1 MFNYAQLREVLIG
14 IAAQL
19 EGTVRDVTSK
29 SLGETRIKLEE
40 EAFNLVVL
48 GQFKRGK
55 STFINALLGESIL
68 PTAITPLTSVVT
80 ILRYGPK
87 LKVEVE
93 YLNGRLEEIDIA
105 GLPAFITERK
115 NPQNKKEVKEVTVFY
130 PSQYLK
136 GGVRII
142 DTPGAGS
149 VYSHNTEAAYAYL
162 PYADAGIFIVSVD
175 PPLSRSEHQF
185 LKDVREFVD
194 KVFFVLNKIDQVS
207 DSDQK
212 ESLEFTFRIIE
223 EDVGPGKVRIYPL
236 SARWALEGKKTGD
249 DLLVGRSLLPEFER
263 QLLDFLAR
271 EKGRVF
277 LQSVVNNLLKLI
289 SDETISFQLEQEAIK
304 LPLQELKTKI
314 ERFEQEM
321 KEIAKDRENTQFLLK
336 GHLGKIISGLDEE
349 IFGFKREKSPALQ
362 RELEEEYLRLV
373 RRGSGG
379 LREQLEQFVFDRI
392 RETFNPWRQQLAEK
406 MSSRLEDAHG
416 EFARKINEII
426 ERILTLT
433 SDIFEL
439 KLKPFTS
446 VEGLSKK
453 SDFYFMLKD
462 DPVGLELVQ
471 LAVTSALPSFIAK
484 KMILKSMKA
493 AVAEL
498 LDRHCGRVRY
508 DLVNRITKTMK
519 DFQNSLNE
527 KIDLTLAGIRI
538 SFEKALALHQAG
550 KNNVEKSL
558 GELGEKLESM
568 AGIRAELL
576 SCAALLNTEMRGG
589 GAASQDG
596 HCPRIRY
603 GTGLAGF
610 ETPPNDT
617 K

>member
-1 MFNYAQLREVLIG
+1 MFQQMPVTTQGDPFLPGGCSMFNYPQLRERLIG
-14 IAAQL
+14 IVAQL
-19 EGTVRDVTSK
+19 EGAVRDVTSR
-29 SLGETRIKLEE
+29 SLAETRIKLEE

-105 GLPAFITERK
+105 GLAAFITERE

-162 PYADAGIFIVSVD
+162 PYVDAGIFVVSVD

-185 LKDVREFVD
+185 LKDVRDFVD

-212 ESLEFTFRIIE
+212 ESLEFTSRIIE
-223 EDVGPGKVRIYPL
+223 EEVGPGKVRIYPL
-236 SARWALEGKKTGD
+236 SARWALEGKKAGD
-249 DLLVGRSLLPEFER
+249 DLLVARSLLPAFEK

-271 EKGRVF
+271 EKGRVL

-336 GHLGKIISGLDEE
+336 GHLGKAISGLDEE
-349 IFGFKREKSPALQ
+349 ISGFKREKSPALQ

-373 RRGSGG
+373 NRGGGG
-379 LREQLEQFVFDRI
+379 LREQLEQFIFDRI
-392 RETFNPWRQQLAEK
+392 RDTFNPWRQQLAEK
-406 MSSRLEDAHG
+406 VSSRLEDAHG
-416 EFARKINEII
+416 EFARKTNEII

-471 LAVTSALPSFIAK
+471 LAATSALPSFIAK

-493 AVAEL
+493 SVAEL

-508 DLVNRITKTMK
+508 DLVNRLTKTMK
-519 DFQNSLNE
+519 DFRTSLNE
-527 KIDLTLAGIRI
+527 KTDLTLTGIRI
-538 SFEKALALHQAG
+538 SFQKALALHQAG

-558 GELGEKLESM
+558 GELSEKLGSI

-576 SCAALLNTEMRGG
+576 GCAALLN
-589 GAASQDG
+589 
-596 HCPRIRY
+596 
-603 GTGLAGF
+603 
-610 ETPPNDT
+610 NDRPGS
-617 K
+617 

>member
-1 MFNYAQLREVLIG
+1 MFDYAQLRDVLFG
-14 IAAQL
+14 ILTQL
-19 EGTVRDVTSK
+19 EGTVREVTSK
-29 SLGETRIKLEE
+29 SLGETRTKLEE

-55 STFINALLGESIL
+55 STFINALLGENIL
-68 PTAITPLTSVVT
+68 PTAIVPLTSVVT

-87 LKVEVE
+87 LKVEVDYMNDRVE
-93 YLNGRLEEIDIA
+93 QIDLT
-105 GLPAFITERK
+105 GLPAFITERE
-115 NPQNKKEVKEVTVFY
+115 NPQNKKGVKEVTVFY

-149 VYSHNTEAAYAYL
+149 IYSHNTEAAYAYL
-162 PYADAGIFIVSVD
+162 PYVDAGIFVVSVD
-175 PPLSRSEHQF
+175 PPLSKSEHQF

-194 KVFFVLNKIDQVS
+194 KVFFVLNKVDQVS

-212 ESLEFTFRIIE
+212 ESLEFTVRVIE
-223 EDVGPGKVRIYPL
+223 EEVGQGKVRIYPL
-236 SARWALEGKKTGD
+236 SARWALEGKKAGD
-249 DLLVGRSLLPEFER
+249 DLLLERSLLPEFER

-304 LPLQELKTKI
+304 LPLKDLKTKI

-321 KEIAKDRENTQFLLK
+321 KGIEKDRENNQFLLK
-336 GHLGKIISGLDEE
+336 GHLSKILSELDEE
-349 IFGFKREKSPALQ
+349 ISGFKREKSPALQ

-373 RRGSGG
+373 KRGAGG
-379 LREQLEQFVFDRI
+379 FREQLERFVFDRI
-392 RETFNPWRQQLAEK
+392 RETFNPWRLQLAEK
-406 MSSRLEDAHG
+406 ISSRLEDAHG
-416 EFARKINEII
+416 EFAGKINEII

-471 LAVTSALPSFIAK
+471 LAVTSALPSFIAR
-484 KMILKSMKA
+484 KMILKSMKE

-527 KIDLTLAGIRI
+527 KIDLTLAGIRV
-538 SFEKALALHQAG
+538 SFQKALALHQAG
-550 KNNVEKSL
+550 KDNVEKSL
-558 GELGEKLESM
+558 GELTEKLGSI
-568 AGIRAELL
+568 AGIHTELL
-576 SCAALLNTEMRGG
+576 GCAALLNSDGTKEERG
-589 GAASQDG
+589 QV
-596 HCPRIRY
+596 
-603 GTGLAGF
+603 L
-610 ETPPNDT
+610 PPGRT
-617 K
+617 S

>member
-1 MFNYAQLREVLIG
+1 MFNYPQLRERLIG
-14 IAAQL
+14 IVAQL
-19 EGTVRDVTSK
+19 EGAVRDVTSR
-29 SLGETRIKLEE
+29 SMAETRIKLEE

-105 GLPAFITERK
+105 GLAAFITERE

-162 PYADAGIFIVSVD
+162 PYVDAGIFVVSVD

-185 LKDVREFVD
+185 LKDVRDFVD

-212 ESLEFTFRIIE
+212 ESLEFTSRIIE
-223 EDVGPGKVRIYPL
+223 EEVGPGKVRIYPL
-236 SARWALEGKKTGD
+236 SARWALEGKKAGD
-249 DLLVGRSLLPEFER
+249 DLLVARSLLPEFER

-271 EKGRVF
+271 EKGGVL

-336 GHLGKIISGLDEE
+336 GHLGKAISGLDEE
-349 IFGFKREKSPALQ
+349 ISGFKREKSSALQ
-362 RELEEEYLRLV
+362 KELEEEYLRLV
-373 RRGSGG
+373 NRGGGG
-379 LREQLEQFVFDRI
+379 LREQLEQFIFDRI

-406 MSSRLEDAHG
+406 VSSRLEGCTRRICPQNKRNH
-416 EFARKINEII
+416 RKN
-426 ERILTLT
+426 L
-433 SDIFEL
+433 
-439 KLKPFTS
+439 
-446 VEGLSKK
+446 
-453 SDFYFMLKD
+453 DFN
-462 DPVGLELVQ
+462 Q
-471 LAVTSALPSFIAK
+471 
-484 KMILKSMKA
+484 
-493 AVAEL
+493 
-498 LDRHCGRVRY
+498 
-508 DLVNRITKTMK
+508 
-519 DFQNSLNE
+519 
-527 KIDLTLAGIRI
+527 
-538 SFEKALALHQAG
+538 
-550 KNNVEKSL
+550 
-558 GELGEKLESM
+558 
-568 AGIRAELL
+568 
-576 SCAALLNTEMRGG
+576 
-589 GAASQDG
+589 
-596 HCPRIRY
+596 
-603 GTGLAGF
+603 
-610 ETPPNDT
+610 
-617 K
+617 

>member
-29 SLGETRIKLEE
+29 SLGETRIKLED

-105 GLPAFITERK
+105 GLPAFITERE
-115 NPQNKKEVKEVTVFY
+115 NPRNKKEVKEVTVFY

-162 PYADAGIFIVSVD
+162 PYADAGIFVVSVD

-236 SARWALEGKKTGD
+236 SARWALEGKKAGD

-379 LREQLEQFVFDRI
+379 LREQLEQFIFDRI

-558 GELGEKLESM
+558 GDLGEKLESM

-589 GAASQDG
+589 GAPA
-596 HCPRIRY
+596 RM
-603 GTGLAGF
+603 GTAPG
-610 ETPPNDT
+610 
-617 K
+617 

>member
-1 MFNYAQLREVLIG
+1 MFDYSQVREGLFG
-14 IAAQL
+14 IVAQL
-19 EGTVRDVTSK
+19 EGTVRDATSK
-29 SLGETRIKLEE
+29 SLSETRTKLEE

-55 STFINALLGESIL
+55 STFINALLGEAIL

-87 LKVEVE
+87 LKVVVE
-93 YLNGRLEEIDIA
+93 YLSGQLKEIDLA
-105 GLPAFITERK
+105 DLPAFITERE

-162 PYADAGIFIVSVD
+162 PYVDAGIFVVSVD
-175 PPLSRSEHQF
+175 PPLSGSERRF
-185 LKDVREFVD
+185 LKDVREYVD

-207 DSDQK
+207 DSDRK
-212 ESLEFTFRIIE
+212 ESLEFTARVIE
-223 EDVGPGKVRIYPL
+223 DDVGPGRVRIYPL
-236 SARWALEGKKTGD
+236 SARWALEGKKAGD
-249 DLLVGRSLLPEFER
+249 DLLLGRSLLPEFEK

-277 LQSVVNNLLKLI
+277 LQSVVSNLLKLI

-304 LPLQELKTKI
+304 LPLQELTTKI
-314 ERFEQEM
+314 GRFEQEM
-321 KEIAKDRENTQFLLK
+321 KVVEKDREDNQFLLK
-336 GHLGKIISGLDEE
+336 GHLGKILAGLDEE
-349 IFGFKREKSPALQ
+349 ISGFKREKLPALPK
-362 RELEEEYLRLV
+362 ELEEEYLKLV
-373 RRGSGG
+373 NCGGGG
-379 LREQLEQFVFDRI
+379 LRENLEQFVSDRI
-392 RETFNPWRQQLAEK
+392 RDTFNPWRQQLAEK
-406 MSSRLEDAHG
+406 ISSRLEDAHG

-433 SDIFEL
+433 GDIFEL

-484 KMILKSMKA
+484 KMILKNMKA
-493 AVAEL
+493 SVAEL

-508 DLVNRITKTMK
+508 DLVNRITRTMK

-527 KIDLTLAGIRI
+527 KIDYTLTGIRG
-538 SFEKALALHQAG
+538 SFQKAVALHRAG
-550 KNNVEKSL
+550 KDDVEKSL
-558 GELGEKLESM
+558 GELSEKLGSI
-568 AGIRAELL
+568 AGIQAELL
-576 SCAALLNTEMRGG
+576 NCAALLNHDGTKEERGQ
-589 GAASQDG
+589 ALSSARTS
-596 HCPRIRY
+596 
-603 GTGLAGF
+603 
-610 ETPPNDT
+610 
-617 K
+617 

>member
-1 MFNYAQLREVLIG
+1 MFNYPQLRESLIG
-14 IAAQL
+14 IVAQL
-19 EGTVRDVTSK
+19 EGAVRDVTSR
-29 SLGETRIKLEE
+29 SLGESRIKLEE

-55 STFINALLGESIL
+55 STFINALLGEGLL

-93 YLNGRLEEIDIA
+93 YLSGRLEEIDIA
-105 GLPAFITERK
+105 GLAAFITERE

-162 PYADAGIFIVSVD
+162 PYADAGIFVVSAD

-185 LKDVREFVD
+185 LKDVREFMD

-212 ESLEFTFRIIE
+212 ESLEFTSRIIE
-223 EDVGPGKVRIYPL
+223 EEVGPGKVRIYPL

-249 DLLVGRSLLPEFER
+249 DLLLGRSLLPEFER

-321 KEIAKDRENTQFLLK
+321 KEIAKDWENTQFLLK
-336 GHLGKIISGLDEE
+336 GHLGKTISGLDEE
-349 IFGFKREKSPALQ
+349 IFGFKRENSPALQ
-362 RELEEEYLRLV
+362 RELAEEYLRLV
-373 RRGSGG
+373 NRGAGG

-392 RETFNPWRQQLAEK
+392 RETFNPWRQQLSEK
-406 MSSRLEDAHG
+406 ISSRLEDAHG
-416 EFARKINEII
+416 EFARKTNEII

-471 LAVTSALPSFIAK
+471 LAATSALPSFIAK
-484 KMILKSMKA
+484 KMILKSMKES
-493 AVAEL
+493 VAEL

-519 DFQNSLNE
+519 DFQTSLNE
-527 KIDLTLAGIRI
+527 KTDLTLTGIRI
-538 SFEKALALHQAG
+538 SFQKAMALHQAG

-558 GELGEKLESM
+558 GELSERLGSI

-576 SCAALLNTEMRGG
+576 SCAARLN
-589 GAASQDG
+589 
-596 HCPRIRY
+596 
-603 GTGLAGF
+603 
-610 ETPPNDT
+610 
-617 K
+617 

>member
-1 MFNYAQLREVLIG
+1 
-14 IAAQL
+14 
-19 EGTVRDVTSK
+19 
-29 SLGETRIKLEE
+29 
-40 EAFNLVVL
+40 
-48 GQFKRGK
+48 
-55 STFINALLGESIL
+55 
-68 PTAITPLTSVVT
+68 
-80 ILRYGPK
+80 
-87 LKVEVE
+87 
-93 YLNGRLEEIDIA
+93 
-105 GLPAFITERK
+105 
-115 NPQNKKEVKEVTVFY
+115 
-130 PSQYLK
+130 
-136 GGVRII
+136 
-142 DTPGAGS
+142 
-149 VYSHNTEAAYAYL
+149 
-162 PYADAGIFIVSVD
+162 
-175 PPLSRSEHQF
+175 
-185 LKDVREFVD
+185 
-194 KVFFVLNKIDQVS
+194 
-207 DSDQK
+207 
-212 ESLEFTFRIIE
+212 
-223 EDVGPGKVRIYPL
+223 
-236 SARWALEGKKTGD
+236 
-249 DLLVGRSLLPEFER
+249 
-263 QLLDFLAR
+263 
-271 EKGRVF
+271 
-277 LQSVVNNLLKLI
+277 
-289 SDETISFQLEQEAIK
+289 
-304 LPLQELKTKI
+304 
-314 ERFEQEM
+314 
-321 KEIAKDRENTQFLLK
+321 
-336 GHLGKIISGLDEE
+336 
-349 IFGFKREKSPALQ
+349 
-362 RELEEEYLRLV
+362 
-373 RRGSGG
+373 
-379 LREQLEQFVFDRI
+379 
-392 RETFNPWRQQLAEK
+392 
-406 MSSRLEDAHG
+406 
-416 EFARKINEII
+416 
-426 ERILTLT
+426 
-433 SDIFEL
+433 
-439 KLKPFTS
+439 

>member
-1 MFNYAQLREVLIG
+1 MFNYPQLRECLIG
-14 IAAQL
+14 IVAQL

-29 SLGETRIKLEE
+29 SLDETRIKLEE

-68 PTAITPLTSVVT
+68 PTAIIPLTSVVT

-105 GLPAFITERK
+105 GLPAFITERE

-162 PYADAGIFIVSVD
+162 PYVDAGIFVISAD

-212 ESLEFTFRIIE
+212 ESLEFTCRIIE
-223 EDVGPGKVRIYPL
+223 EEVGPGKVRIYPL
-236 SARWALEGKKTGD
+236 SARWALEGKKAGD

-336 GHLGKIISGLDEE
+336 GHLGKIISGLNEE
-349 IFGFKREKSPALQ
+349 ISGFKREKSPALQ
-362 RELEEEYLRLV
+362 RELEEEYLRPV
-373 RRGSGG
+373 NRGGGG

-406 MSSRLEDAHG
+406 ISSRLEDAHG
-416 EFARKINEII
+416 EFALQTNEII

-484 KMILKSMKA
+484 KMILKSMKGS
-493 AVAEL
+493 VAEL

-519 DFQNSLNE
+519 GFQTSLNE

-538 SFEKALALHQAG
+538 SFQKALALHQAG

-558 GELGEKLESM
+558 GEISEKLGSI

-576 SCAALLNTEMRGG
+576 SCAALLNTETRG
-589 GAASQDG
+589 QDLATTVTNVPLG
-596 HCPRIRY
+596 HAEP
-603 GTGLAGF
+603 
-610 ETPPNDT
+610 
-617 K
+617 

>member
-1 MFNYAQLREVLIG
+1 MFNYSQVREGLFG
-14 IAAQL
+14 IVAQL

-29 SLGETRIKLEE
+29 SLSETRTKLEE

-55 STFINALLGESIL
+55 STFINALLGECIL

-93 YLNGRLEEIDIA
+93 YLNGQLKEIDLA
-105 GLPAFITERK
+105 DLPAFITERE

-162 PYADAGIFIVSVD
+162 PYVDAGIFVVSVD

-185 LKDVREFVD
+185 LMDVREFVD
-194 KVFFVLNKIDQVS
+194 KIFFVLNKIDQASES
-207 DSDQK
+207 DRK
-212 ESLEFTFRIIE
+212 ESLEFTARIIE
-223 EDVGPGKVRIYPL
+223 QEVGQGKVRIYPL
-236 SARWALEGKKTGD
+236 SARWALEGKKAGD
-249 DLLVGRSLLPEFER
+249 DLLLERSLLPEFET

-277 LQSVVNNLLKLI
+277 LQSVVGNLLKLI

-304 LPLQELKTKI
+304 LPIQELKTKI
-314 ERFEQEM
+314 ERFEQEV
-321 KEIAKDRENTQFLLK
+321 KTIEKDREDNQFLLK
-336 GHLGKIISGLDEE
+336 GHLGKILSGLDEE
-349 IFGFKREKSPALQ
+349 ISGFKREKLPALQ
-362 RELEEEYLRLV
+362 KELEEKYLELAH
-373 RRGSGG
+373 RGGGG
-379 LREQLEQFVFDRI
+379 LREQLEQFVFERI
-392 RETFNPWRQQLAEK
+392 RGTFNPWRQQLAEK
-406 MSSRLEDAHG
+406 ISSRLEQAHG

-433 SDIFEL
+433 GDIFEL
-439 KLKPFTS
+439 KLKPFTT
-446 VEGLSKK
+446 VEGLSRK

-462 DPVGLELVQ
+462 DPVGLELVH

-484 KMILKSMKA
+484 KMILKNMKES
-493 AVAEL
+493 VAEL

-508 DLVNRITKTMK
+508 DLVNRVTKTIK
-519 DFQNSLNE
+519 DFQNSLTE
-527 KIDLTLAGIRI
+527 KIDITLAGIRS
-538 SFEKALALHQAG
+538 SFQKAVALHQAG

-558 GELGEKLESM
+558 GELSEKLGSI
-568 AGIRAELL
+568 AGIHSELL
-576 SCAALLNTEMRGG
+576 GYAALLNHDGAKEERGLSLG
-589 GAASQDG
+589 PARTS
-596 HCPRIRY
+596 
-603 GTGLAGF
+603 
-610 ETPPNDT
+610 
-617 K
+617 